1 MKYLETGT
9 NSVIFTLYEKS
20 NNIVNPYF
28 VFKITDS
35 DRRYGATGNTIHI
48 FTADDN
54 SVAPF
59 NYNSYTF
66 SVIAGATYGATAGVI
81 PALKGEYKY
90 EVWETGQYDLNL
102 NNAIKIVEKGIMIIN
117 G

>member
-1 MKYLETGT
+1 MKYIESGT

-20 NNIVNPYF
+20 DNVVDPYF
-28 VFKITDS
+28 VFKITSPDKKF
-35 DRRYGATGNTIHI
+35 GATQTQHYI

-54 SVAPF
+54 SPAPY

-66 SVIAGATYGATAGVI
+66 SYVLGATYGATAGVI
-81 PALKGEYKY
+81 NVYPGEYKY
-90 EVWETGQYDLNL
+90 EVWQTNQYDLDL